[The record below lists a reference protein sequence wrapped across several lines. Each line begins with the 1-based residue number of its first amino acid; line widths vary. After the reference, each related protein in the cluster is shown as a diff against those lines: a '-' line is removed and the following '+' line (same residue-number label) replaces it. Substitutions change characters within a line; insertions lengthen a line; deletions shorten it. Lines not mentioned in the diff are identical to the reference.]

1 MFANCF
7 PLRQVGVDAH
17 LSTLRGHFP
26 QHVLYFLTHSIT
38 VGASTRTQTPPFSLD
53 AGIPQDPQAADP
65 PPWQGLWHLRANKGG
80 IFQPSIFFVACGQ
93 SLKWVSEESLGS

>member
-38 VGASTRTQTPPFSLD
+38 VGASTRTQTPPFSLN

-65 PPWQGLWHLRANKGG
+65 HHGKGCGILELTKVAFSAFHFLRCLW
-80 IFQPSIFFVACGQ
+80 
-93 SLKWVSEESLGS
+93 SEPQMGK